1 MVQAKEGSCWWT
13 RELLPGTE
21 RGEIRMGVRG
31 SGRRQG
37 QGPAVPSDRPEE
49 TDLRTGPRTEPWGTP
64 RFRERTRRNQ
74 QGCMRRN
81 GL

>member
-1 MVQAKEGSCWWT
+1 MVQAKEGSCWWP

-49 TDLRTGPRTEPWGTP
+49 TDLRTGPRTDPGALQDLG
-64 RFRERTRRNQ
+64 NG
-74 QGCMRRN
+74 QGETSK
-81 GL
+81 GA